1 MIDEDRGLT
10 REATDAIVALKLG
23 CKSRAGGKDMV
34 LRQTVSVF
42 EPPAKYI
49 SGKVI
54 SLEVMLIDV
63 CVPDRLL
70 LFLVNTLDKR
80 VPPGAINGVVNGLDK
95 LPRRVRSSLIYA
107 ADGYVPDSVASSRKV
122 SAVVSG
128 VAKYIPDRV
137 IPPESAQ
144 NWENVKTK
152 FHIPTLL
159 SRQRQLTSGSDA
171 DAP

>member
-1 MIDEDRGLT
+1 
-10 REATDAIVALKLG
+10 
-23 CKSRAGGKDMV
+23 MV
-34 LRQTVSVF
+34 LKRNVSIF
-42 EPPAKYI
+42 EPPTKFI

-54 SLEVMLIDV
+54 SLEVKLVDV

-80 VPPGAINGVVNGLDK
+80 VPPRAINGVINGLDR
-95 LPRRVRSSLIYA
+95 LPPKVRSSLIHA
-107 ADGYVPDSVASSRKV
+107 AEGYVPDSVATSRKV

-128 VAKYIPDRV
+128 VVKYIPDRI
-137 IPPESAQ
+137 IPVESAQ

-159 SRQRQLTSGSDA
+159 SREGERTQA
-171 DAP
+171 